1 MSDNI
6 KSNKLINVISA
17 CCNSGQQK
25 PGVALGPK
33 LIYNC
38 INQLYL
44 DTSIANMSF
53 IINHHYKIEQTEF
66 NNDGYEKL
74 YDLHIKSY
82 EDEFT
87 LVLGGDH
94 SIGQSS
100 VAGSLSKY
108 KDDLLVIWIDAHPD
122 LNTHK
127 TSLSKNTHGMP
138 VSGLLG
144 LEPLWINRQVPKL
157 KPENLIYFGIRDIDD
172 AEIEFINKLNIKYFL
187 KMNDILDYLESMDLT
202 NRKIHISFDID
213 SLDPY
218 YISSTGTI
226 APNGLYLTEIIIV
239 YKYLQKISN
248 IVALDIVE
256 LNPELGNINETMK
269 SIKFLLKSFIT

>member
-1 MSDNI
+1 MSKNI
-6 KSNKLINVISA
+6 KIINVISA

-25 PGVALGPK
+25 QGVAFGPK
-33 LIYNC
+33 LIYNS

-44 DTSIANMSF
+44 DTSIEPGSF
-53 IINHHYKIEQTEF
+53 IINHHYKIEHTEF

-74 YDLHIKSY
+74 YDLHYKSN
-82 EDEFT
+82 DGEFK

-157 KPENLIYFGIRDIDD
+157 KPENLIYFGIRDIDE
-172 AEIEFINKLNIKYFL
+172 AEVEFIDKLNIKHFV
-187 KMNDILDYLESMDLT
+187 KINDILDYLETMNLK

-218 YISSTGTI
+218 YISSTGTL
-226 APNGLYLTEIIIV
+226 ADNGLYPTEIIIL
-239 YKYLQKISN
+239 YKYLQEISN

-256 LNPELGNINETMK
+256 LNPELGDINKTMDT
-269 SIKFLLKSFIT
+269 INFLLKSFIT

>member
-1 MSDNI
+1 MNNNI
-6 KSNKLINVISA
+6 KNIKLINVISA

-25 PGVALGPK
+25 AGVALGPR
-33 LIYNC
+33 LIYNS
-38 INQLYL
+38 INQIYL
-44 DTSIANMSF
+44 DRSF
-53 IINHHYKIEQTEF
+53 IINHHYKIEQPEF

-74 YDLHIKSY
+74 YDLHMKSN
-82 EDEFT
+82 DEFT

-100 VAGSLSKY
+100 VAGSLTKY
-108 KDDLLVIWIDAHPD
+108 NDDLLVIWIDAHPD

-187 KMNDILDYLESMDLT
+187 KMNDILSYLESMDLT

-226 APNGLYLTEIIIV
+226 ANNGLYPTEIIIV
-239 YKYLQKISN
+239 YKYLLRVSN

-256 LNPELGNINETMK
+256 LNPELGDINKTMDT
-269 SIKFLLKSFIT
+269 INFLLKSFIN